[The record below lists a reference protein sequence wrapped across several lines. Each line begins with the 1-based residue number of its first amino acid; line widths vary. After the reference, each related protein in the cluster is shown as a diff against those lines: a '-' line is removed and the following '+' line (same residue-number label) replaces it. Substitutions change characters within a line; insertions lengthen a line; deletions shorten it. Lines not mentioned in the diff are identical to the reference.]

1 MMRASAVLALMVVAS
16 CTSGAAGNGG
26 ASAAASNTPGA
37 STTAPAEYGAVRFA
51 IVADASHRGDAW
63 VQVSDEGSQP
73 AWITLMRGTERVWI
87 NERCEL
93 PDCGQEPA
101 VCGAGI
107 AMVRNI
113 GGGAVERTIEL
124 TWDGKTSVRTSAGC
138 EVRERVQAS
147 AGALTARICWS
158 TRAERQGGG
167 GPMMGPGRVVNAT
180 CAERQVTSR
189 DTAIV
194 VRVP

>member
-1 MMRASAVLALMVVAS
+1 MRPIVAAVLALAA
-16 CTSGAAGNGG
+16 CTSGGAGNGASS
-26 ASAAASNTPGA
+26 ASASGTPSASSA
-37 STTAPAEYGAVRFA
+37 APAEFGTVRFA
-51 IVADASHRGDAW
+51 IVARPTHREDVW

-107 AMVRNI
+107 PMVRNV
-113 GGGAVERTIEL
+113 GGAAAERAIEL
-124 TWDGKTSVRTSAGC
+124 TWDGRTSVRASAGC
-138 EVRERVQAS
+138 EMRERVQAS

-158 TRAERQGGG
+158 ARVERQGGG
-167 GPMMGPGRVVNAT
+167 GPLMGPGRVTGAT
-180 CAERQVTSR
+180 CTDRQVTSR

-194 VRVP
+194 VQVP